1 MLKRGIVNLA
11 VCLILMVLVSGIGF
25 AQENEA
31 TPTPTESPSESPSAT
46 PSVEES
52 PAESPSPADDED
64 KDEEEEEDE
73 GSEKVKICHIPPGN
87 PENAH
92 TIDIDSSSVEEHLA
106 HGDYEGECDDED
118 INVEEELGGA
128 GVTSG
133 FLHGIDVAID
143 RILSSDLENR
153 NERIAEIKALVEEGR
168 IEEAKE
174 LLKLYEE
181 FADNLERE
189 VSPEER
195 EKVKRSS
202 RAIRKVIR
210 SIEKDISDEE
220 RDEFSDVID
229 KENKIEAAVEIA
241 SKIKDLC
248 EQLAKLDP
256 NEYERVCKVKGDAPR
271 WQRELDDDLTEE
283 QKDAARKFAE
293 VMGQCFRTQGRECT
307 CSELEE
313 INKPF
318 ADRCSIVAPLAAK
331 CDKGDESAC
340 EAMDDVTEGIEELLP
355 DYLLDIFAELEGDI
369 AEDQFEFHMPIECRE
384 ARAKTPKACME
395 TMFRENAPGP
405 CLNALDRG
413 EISFDNEREAREAC
427 ENIMFNE
434 YAPPECIEAGLRN
447 PRECGT
453 FMFEQNAPQECIDAG
468 LTGENKDDPRKCERL
483 MREQF
488 GEGPGGGRGHG
499 PGPDCR
505 RIENSEERLKCYD
518 GALEGIGGP
527 EGPAGFGGREGRGHF
542 PRPCEEAKAFTRES
556 CEKIMIESS
565 KKRFEE
571 TKRYE
576 ESFASECRAKDG
588 RWDCSFGD
596 VTPGE
601 PCRCFFDEEERFRR
615 EREDRSYKDEYED
628 RYRDFRPPEGEF
640 REGEGFRPPE
650 GFHPPEG
657 FVPPEGFQP
666 PQFGPPEGFVPP
678 EGFRPPEGFQPPTTE
693 SGTSSTTTT
702 ESSGTSGT
710 SESSGAS
717 GSGESS
723 GGSGGGETSGGTTGT
738 GSVIAVDSDNKFV
751 DYYYW
756 G

>member
-1 MLKRGIVNLA
+1 MNKRGSVFLLISV
-11 VCLILMVLVSGIGF
+11 VFGILILGGVF
-25 AQENEA
+25 AQETGEDTTAPEVTPTPEATQEA
-31 TPTPTESPSESPSAT
+31 TPVTEVTPAPEAT
-46 PSVEES
+46 PEE
-52 PAESPSPADDED
+52 DDED
-64 KDEEEEEDE
+64 ETSEEGDDEEVEEGDE
-73 GSEKVKICHIPPGN
+73 EKVEICHIPPGN

-106 HGDYEGECDDED
+106 HGDYEGECEED
-118 INVEEELGGA
+118 GDVDVDEELGGA

-133 FLHGIDVAID
+133 FLHDIDVAID

-174 LLKLYEE
+174 LLELYDE

-189 VSPEER
+189 VSPEDR
-195 EKVKRSS
+195 DKVKRSS

-210 SIEKDISDEE
+210 SIEKDISGEE

-229 KENKIEAAVEIA
+229 KEKKIEAAAEIA

-248 EQLAKLDP
+248 EQLSKLDP
-256 NEYERVCKVKGDAPR
+256 NEYSRVCRTKDNAPR
-271 WQRELDDDLTEE
+271 WQRELDDDLTGE
-283 QKDAARKFAE
+283 QRDAARKFGE
-293 VMGQCFRTQGRECT
+293 VMSQCFRTQGKDCS

-331 CDKGDESAC
+331 CDEGDESAC
-340 EAMDDVTEGIEELLP
+340 EAMDDVTDGIEELLP
-355 DYLLDIFAELEGDI
+355 DYLQDVFDELEGDI
-369 AEDQFEFHMPIECRE
+369 AEDQFEFHMPVECRE

-395 TMFRENAPGP
+395 IMFRENAPGP

-434 YAPPECIEAGLRN
+434 YAPPECIDAGLRN

-453 FMFEQNAPQECIDAG
+453 FMFEQNAPPECIEAG
-468 LTGENKDDPRKCERL
+468 LTGEHRDDPRKCEKI

-488 GEGPGGGRGHG
+488 GEGPEGGRGRG

-505 RIENSEERLKCYD
+505 RIENPEERLKCYD
-518 GALEGIGGP
+518 GALEGIGGS
-527 EGPAGFGGREGRGHF
+527 EGPAGFGGREGRGNF

-565 KKRFEE
+565 QKRFEE

-615 EREDRSYKDEYED
+615 EREDRNYRDEYED
-628 RYRDFRPPEGEF
+628 RYREFRPS
-640 REGEGFRPPE
+640 EGEGFGPPE

-666 PQFGPPEGFVPP
+666 PQFGPPEGF
-678 EGFRPPEGFQPPTTE
+678 EGQQPPEGFQPPITTEPSTTTE
-693 SGTSSTTTT
+693 SGTGSTTTT
-702 ESSGTSGT
+702 ESSGTSG
-710 SESSGAS
+710 
-717 GSGESS
+717 SGESS
-723 GGSGGGETSGGTTGT
+723 GSSGGGETSGGTTGT
-738 GSVIAVDSDNKFV
+738 GSVIAVDSDNRFV